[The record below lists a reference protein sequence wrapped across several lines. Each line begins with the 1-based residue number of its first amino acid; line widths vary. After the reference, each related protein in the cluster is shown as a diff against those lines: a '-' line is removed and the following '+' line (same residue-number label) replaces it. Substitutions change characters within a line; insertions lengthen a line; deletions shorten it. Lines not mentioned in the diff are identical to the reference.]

1 MKSILTL
8 RFVKGDGDGILLGPI
23 CSLRKLVGVEG
34 GGQTVSDV
42 LRHYLFETLHDYRR
56 EGEIKDDKE

>member
-8 RFVKGDGDGILLGPI
+8 RSVKGDGDGILLGPI

-42 LRHYLFETLHDYRR
+42 FETLHDYRR